1 VLDPIPPDLAQF
13 PRGILPHPTT
23 IKHLFLMVI
32 LDRSNIFDAPL
43 TFVNANALSRDV
55 FP

>member
-1 VLDPIPPDLAQF
+1 LLDIAQF
-13 PRGILPHPTT
+13 ERGILPHPTT
-23 IKHLFLMVI
+23 IKRLFLMVN
-32 LDRSNIFDAPL
+32 LERSNIFDAPL